1 MTEYVEV
8 QREHDASSEVTFVSD
23 NENIIQVNG
32 TELVPSGQY
41 GSTTVRAVNTA
52 GKTVWTGIIDVYVDG
67 RIAAPKVYAGKNFS
81 VALQVSGKVYAWGE
95 NTQNQLGDGLIRAKL
110 LL

>member
-1 MTEYVEV
+1 MEV

-32 TELVPSGQY
+32 TEFVPSGQY

-52 GKTVWTGIIDVYVDG
+52 GKTVWTGMIDVYVDG
-67 RIAAPKVYAGKNFS
+67 RIAAPKVYAGQEFFCCT
-81 VALQVSGKVYAWGE
+81 QVSGKVYCMGRKYSKTNLA
-95 NTQNQLGDGLIRAKL
+95 TGLIRAKL